1 MQNQF
6 SFDVIWTVA
15 HEQTYKTCINWIT
28 AMMVLYYAMIIH
40 IWALTIKCM
49 RLAGLALLLSVGAIT
64 ASNAD
69 ITQFEISGDLNN
81 FRFNV
86 IKSIPNGPYP
96 DVSKVPCAWFSVPT
110 DDQKFS
116 ISRSI
121 QNKGWGILSEVR
133 LAKYHFIA
141 FAGSFDGGTSGICRI
156 SQSNIAI
163 FEQDNLLG
171 IIYLDGSD
179 ASLIGSIRLM
189 DAGFIRVFSGD
200 TIQMPVAD
208 IHLSLNAF
216 ELKTISDLTAHCNG
230 TSIVPS
236 VFGKDIIEA
245 RNVLINH
252 GFEPIEAIEPSL
264 PVWRMHLIND
274 GIREVDACSGIGYSF
289 CKFRYKNEN
298 SSVNLITA
306 GDDAFPSVVRI
317 GVNCME

>member
-1 MQNQF
+1 
-6 SFDVIWTVA
+6 
-15 HEQTYKTCINWIT
+15 
-28 AMMVLYYAMIIH
+28 MISH
-40 IWALTIKCM
+40 IWALTIKCI
-49 RLAGLALLLSVGAIT
+49 RLVGLASLFLVGAGT

-69 ITQFEISGDLNN
+69 ITQFEIDHDLYN

-86 IKSIPNGPYP
+86 AKSIPNGPYP
-96 DVSKVPCAWFSVPT
+96 DFSNGPCAYFTVPI

-121 QNKGWGILSEVR
+121 QNKGWGILSEVS

-141 FAGSFDGGTSGICRI
+141 FAGSFSGGTSSTCSI

-171 IIYLDGSD
+171 IIYLDASD

-289 CKFRYKNEN
+289 CKFRYKNEH

>member
-1 MQNQF
+1 
-6 SFDVIWTVA
+6 
-15 HEQTYKTCINWIT
+15 
-28 AMMVLYYAMIIH
+28 MISH

-49 RLAGLALLLSVGAIT
+49 RLVSLVLLFLVGAGT

-69 ITQFEISGDLNN
+69 ITQFEIDRDLYN

-86 IKSIPNGPYP
+86 VKSIPKGPYP
-96 DVSKVPCAWFSVPT
+96 DFSNGPCAYFTVPI

-141 FAGSFDGGTSGICRI
+141 FAGSFDGGTSGTCSI

-171 IIYLDGSD
+171 IIYLDASD

-189 DAGFIRVFSGD
+189 DAGFIRVFSGN

-208 IHLSLNAF
+208 IHLSLNGF

-245 RNVLINH
+245 RNELINY
-252 GFEPIEAIEPSL
+252 GFEQIEAIEPSL
-264 PVWRMHLIND
+264 PVWRMQLID
-274 GIREVDACSGIGYSF
+274 AGIREVDACSGSGYSF

-298 SSVNLITA
+298 SSVDLITA

-317 GVNCME
+317 GVNCKE

>member
-1 MQNQF
+1 
-6 SFDVIWTVA
+6 
-15 HEQTYKTCINWIT
+15 
-28 AMMVLYYAMIIH
+28 
-40 IWALTIKCM
+40 
-49 RLAGLALLLSVGAIT
+49 VGAGT

-69 ITQFEISGDLNN
+69 ITQFEIDRDLYN

-86 IKSIPNGPYP
+86 VKSIPKGPYP
-96 DVSKVPCAWFSVPT
+96 DVSKGPCAWFSVPT

-141 FAGSFDGGTSGICRI
+141 FAGSFDGGTSGTCSI

-171 IIYLDGSD
+171 IIYLDASD
-179 ASLIGSIRLM
+179 ASLIGSLRLM

-208 IHLSLNAF
+208 IHLSLSGF
-216 ELKTISDLTAHCNG
+216 ELKTISALTAYCNG

-245 RNVLINH
+245 RNELINY

-264 PVWRMHLIND
+264 PVWRMNLIDD
-274 GIREVDACSGIGYSF
+274 GIREVDACSGSGYSF

-317 GVNCME
+317 GVNCKE

>member
-1 MQNQF
+1 M
-6 SFDVIWTVA
+6 
-15 HEQTYKTCINWIT
+15 
-28 AMMVLYYAMIIH
+28 
-40 IWALTIKCM
+40 
-49 RLAGLALLLSVGAIT
+49 
-64 ASNAD
+64 
-69 ITQFEISGDLNN
+69 
-81 FRFNV
+81 
-86 IKSIPNGPYP
+86 
-96 DVSKVPCAWFSVPT
+96 
-110 DDQKFS
+110 
-116 ISRSI
+116 
-121 QNKGWGILSEVR
+121 
-133 LAKYHFIA
+133 AKYHFIA
-141 FAGSFDGGTSGICRI
+141 FAGSFSGGTSSTCSI

-171 IIYLDGSD
+171 IIYLDASD

-200 TIQMPVAD
+200 AIQMPVAD
-208 IHLSLNAF
+208 IHLSLNGF
-216 ELKTISDLTAHCNG
+216 ELKTISALTAYCNG

>member
-49 RLAGLALLLSVGAIT
+49 KLAGLALLLSVGAIT

-81 FRFNV
+81 FRFNA
-86 IKSIPNGPYP
+86 IKSIPNGPHP

-141 FAGSFDGGTSGICRI
+141 FAGSFDGGTSGICKI

>member
-1 MQNQF
+1 
-6 SFDVIWTVA
+6 
-15 HEQTYKTCINWIT
+15 
-28 AMMVLYYAMIIH
+28 MISH
-40 IWALTIKCM
+40 IWALTIKCI
-49 RLAGLALLLSVGAIT
+49 RLVGLASLFLVGAGT

-69 ITQFEISGDLNN
+69 ITQFEIDRDLYN

-86 IKSIPNGPYP
+86 VKSIPKGPYP
-96 DVSKVPCAWFSVPT
+96 NISKGPCAWFSVPT

-141 FAGSFDGGTSGICRI
+141 FAGSFDGGTSGICKI